1 MSRTFLGFSAV
12 LWVTAAVASIG
23 LAASGPSPAAKVAG
37 ISARLAGQASSIEE
51 AVNSLFSVQDYA
63 GVAISPDG
71 RRVAWVEAL
80 KKNGIPSG
88 RTAIYVDSVAGEQ
101 SSRHRITAGNGKVP
115 CTEADLAWSP
125 DGTHIAFLSDAASPG
140 QAELYVTPAAGG
152 PARKLTQVK
161 GFLNDPEWSPDGK
174 TIAILFTENAPRA
187 AGPLQP
193 MTPQTGVIED
203 EIYEQRLAL
212 IDAATGKLRQITP
225 PDLYIYE
232 YNWSPDGK
240 RFAATAA
247 HGSGDNNWWIAELYT
262 IDASSGDTRSIMK
275 PPASLQLAV
284 PRWSP
289 DGNSIAF
296 IGGLMSDAG
305 ATGGDIYV
313 EPASGGEPK
322 DITPGMKASTSWIS
336 WLPKSN
342 RILFSEN
349 VDGLEGFATVNPETG
364 QMNTLWT
371 GAQGMSSGDFAFYPV
386 IAKDE
391 KSCGLILESFSAP
404 PEVWAGPIGSWKQIT
419 HANMDQ
425 HPAWGEAKSIH
436 WTTDGARV
444 QGWLVYPRD
453 YNPSRRYPLVV
464 VVHGGPASCSRPAW
478 PHPFF
483 GTTLLSSQG
492 YFVLYPNPR
501 GSYGQGEDFTR
512 GNVKDFGYGDLR
524 DILGG
529 VDEVVHTL
537 PVDDNR
543 VGITGW
549 SYGGF
554 MTMWAITQTNRFHA
568 AVSGAG
574 LANWL
579 SYYGQN
585 DIDQWMI
592 PYFGASVYDDP
603 AVYAKSSPINFIKQV
618 KTPTLILVGDRD
630 GECPAPQSFEYWHA
644 LKSLGVKNQFVV
656 YEGEGHFIYK
666 PKDQRDIMSRM
677 LAWFNK
683 ELG

>member
-1 MSRTFLGFSAV
+1 MNNLRVRFAAV
-12 LWVTAAVASIG
+12 LCCVTLLIIAAD
-23 LAASGPSPAAKVAG
+23 AASHPAQKSG
-37 ISARLAGQASSIEE
+37 IEQ
-51 AVNSLFSVQDYA
+51 AVNSLFTVQDYDGA
-63 GVAISPDG
+63 VISPDG
-71 RRVAWVEAL
+71 QRVAWVEVL
-80 KKNGIPSG
+80 KKNGVPTG
-88 RTAIYVDSVAGEQ
+88 TTAIYVRSVSATKVAPK
-101 SSRHRITAGNGKVP
+101 RVTAGNGVSSH
-115 CTEADLAWSP
+115 TETDLAWSP
-125 DGTHIAFLSDAASPG
+125 DGSRIAFLSDASTPG
-140 QAELYVTPAAGG
+140 QAELYIAPAAGG

-161 GFLNDPEWSPDGK
+161 GFLSDPEWSPDGRS
-174 TIAILFTENAPRA
+174 IAILFTENAPRA
-187 AGPLQP
+187 SGPLEP

-203 EIYEQRLAL
+203 QIYEQRLAI
-212 IDAATGKLRQITP
+212 IDVATARLRQLTP
-225 PDLYIYE
+225 ADLYVYE
-232 YNWSPDGK
+232 YNWAPDGK

-262 IDASSGDTRSIMK
+262 IDAGSGDTRSIMK

-284 PRWSP
+284 PRWSS

-305 ATGGDIYV
+305 ATGGDIYAV
-313 EPASGGEPK
+313 PASGGEPK
-322 DITPGMKASTSWIS
+322 NLTPGMKASASWID

-342 RILFSEN
+342 RILFSEH
-349 VDGLEGFATVNPETG
+349 VDGHEGYATVNPETG
-364 QMNTLWT
+364 HIDTLWT
-371 GAQGMSSGDFAFYPV
+371 GDRSMSSGGFAFYPV

-391 KSCGLILESFSAP
+391 KSCALIIESFSTP
-404 PEVWAGPIGSWKQIT
+404 PEVWAGALGSWKQIT
-419 HANMDQ
+419 NRNSNQ
-425 HPAWGEAKSIH
+425 RPSWGEAKNIH
-436 WTTDGARV
+436 WTSDGARV

-453 YNPSRRYPLVV
+453 FDPNRRYPMVV
-464 VVHGGPASCSRPAW
+464 VVHGGPASLSQPRW
-478 PHPFF
+478 PGSFF
-483 GTTLLSSQG
+483 GTTLLASQG

-524 DILGG
+524 DILAG
-529 VDEVVHTL
+529 VDEAVHTL
-537 PVDDNR
+537 PIDDNR

-574 LANWL
+574 LSDWL

-603 AVYAKSSPINFIKQV
+603 QVYAKSSPINYIKNV

-644 LKSLGVKNQFVV
+644 LKTLGVKNQFVV
-656 YEGEGHFIYK
+656 YEGEGHHIYK
-666 PKDQRDIMSRM
+666 PNDQRDIMSRM

-683 ELG
+683 ELGGAG